1 MQWSRADLEAKRR
14 GYEVQLGAFQRERV
28 REGLGLGVPVAGRA
42 AAGAGLESVVVSG
55 DAAGLEEFFEE
66 EGEGEEKG
74 EEDEE
79 GDGERPDVVL
89 GGRVNVGAAVR
100 GRDSE
105 NRRGRGKVEVRRGRQ
120 RAGIL
125 ADEDIEDEEGKKWY

>member
-1 MQWSRADLEAKRR
+1 MQWSRADLDAKRR

-42 AAGAGLESVVVSG
+42 AAVAGLENVVVVSG
-55 DAAGLEEFFEE
+55 DAVGLEEFFEE
-66 EGEGEEKG
+66 EEGEGER
-74 EEDEE
+74 
-79 GDGERPDVVL
+79 DGKRPDVVL
-89 GGRVNVGAAVR
+89 GGSANVGAAVR
-100 GRDSE
+100 GGDRG
-105 NRRGRGKVEVRRGRQ
+105 RGRGRGKVEVRRGRQ

>member
-28 REGLGLGVPVAGRA
+28 REGLGLGVTVAGRA
-42 AAGAGLESVVVSG
+42 AVGAGLESVVVSG

-66 EGEGEEKG
+66 EGEEE
-74 EEDEE
+74 EERE
-79 GDGERPDVVL
+79 GERLDVVL
-89 GGRVNVGAAVR
+89 GGRANVGAVVR

-105 NRRGRGKVEVRRGRQ
+105 NGSGRGRGKVEVRSGRQ

>member
-1 MQWSRADLEAKRR
+1 MEAKRR

-28 REGLGLGVPVAGRA
+28 REGLGLGVTVAGREVV
-42 AAGAGLESVVVSG
+42 GAGLESVVVSG
-55 DAAGLEEFFEE
+55 DAVGLEEFFEE
-66 EGEGEEKG
+66 EGGEGGEREGE
-74 EEDEE
+74 
-79 GDGERPDVVL
+79 RLDVAL
-89 GGRVNVGAAVR
+89 GGGANVGAAVR

-105 NRRGRGKVEVRRGRQ
+105 NGSGRNRGKVEVRSGRQ